1 MECELTGFLEMECTR
16 RMQRHHLVN
25 KSRLRG
31 NPEALAYCEANAWL
45 FLSDVCSAHNGSR
58 IADQTDARARLVR
71 QKVEQYGEQ
80 KVRVRLD
87 GLRAL
92 LRADTMDLRL
102 EALLA
107 AVEEDEA

>member
-58 IADQTDARARLVR
+58 IADQVDARARLIR
-71 QKVEQYGEQ
+71 QKVELYGEE
-80 KVRVRLD
+80 KVREGLE

-92 LRADTMDLRL
+92 FRSSTEDLRL

-107 AVEEDEA
+107 G